1 MKIKICG
8 IKNSEDAKKA
18 CQLGA
23 WGLGFIFYE
32 KSPRY
37 IDPQKADQIIKSL
50 DRSILET
57 VGVFVNET
65 VERMN
70 EVQKL
75 AGFSIFQLHGEESPA
90 KVSKIKG
97 KVIKK
102 INPADLGHLES
113 YLHCHPDITFLV
125 DAPPSRAGFYGGRGQ
140 LADWSFANKVK
151 KKGPLILAGGLCE
164 KNLKEAFQCVDPFAF
179 DLSSS
184 VEKSPG
190 LKDHQKLTDFFYHI
204 KKEIMYE
211 S

>member
-32 KSPRY
+32 KSSRY
-37 IDPQKADQIIKSL
+37 IVPQKVGQIIKSL
-50 DRSILET
+50 DRGVQET

-65 VERMN
+65 VEKMN
-70 EVQKL
+70 EVQEQ
-75 AGFSIFQLHGEESPA
+75 AGFSIFQLHGEEPPE
-90 KVSKIKG
+90 KISKLKG

-102 INPADLGHLES
+102 INPSELCQLES
-113 YLHCHPDITFLV
+113 YLNCHPDIIFLV
-125 DAPPSRAGFYGGRGQ
+125 DAPPSKAGLYGGRGK
-140 LADWSFANKVK
+140 LADWSFAKEVK

-164 KNLKEAFQCVDPFAF
+164 KNLKEAFHCVGPFAF

-190 LKDHQKLTDFFYHI
+190 FKDHQKLTDLFSHI